1 MPTTTPFIE
10 DRTYLRHFW
19 HPVCTVA
26 ELARSGDDGAGPFA
40 ATLLDENIVI
50 VRLDDE
56 VAALADRCA
65 HRFAKLS
72 LGSVVCDGA
81 GGDRVQCPYHGW
93 QYDRTGLCLR
103 MPAAPG
109 MKMPK
114 KPLVESYECRE
125 KYDIVWVRLDSSW
138 DCTDIPFCSAW
149 ENPAFEKI
157 IVADPYEWES
167 SSERRWENFTDF
179 SHFAYVH
186 PGTLFD
192 PAYEEVDIV
201 PMDRVDGEFRFALAP
216 GREMLDRLPPD
227 SPLGSFTYR
236 AAMPYAV
243 DLMISL
249 YRDDT
254 PFLLWTT
261 SSPVSAESCRNFM
274 IIAHVNGDQPDSDAL
289 DFQKIVLEEDR
300 PVIESQPGVWS
311 VEEASIPT
319 DKISREYRKWHKE
332 LSVAAVAGRAEF
344 EKALRTNV
352 VESE

>member
-1 MPTTTPFIE
+1 MTISATRFIE

-26 ELARSGDDGAGPFA
+26 ELARSNADGTGPFA
-40 ATLLDENIVI
+40 ATLLDEEIVI
-50 VRLDDE
+50 VRLDGE

-72 LGSVVCDGA
+72 LGKVIDGA
-81 GGDRVQCPYHGW
+81 IQCPYHGW
-93 QYDRTGLCLR
+93 RYDGTGRCLR
-103 MPAAPG
+103 MPAAPD
-109 MKMPK
+109 MKIPK
-114 KPLVESYECRE
+114 KPLVASHDCRV

-138 DCTDIPFCSAW
+138 DCTEIPHCSAW

-157 IVADPYEWES
+157 IVADPYEWQS

-192 PAYEEVDIV
+192 PAYEEVEIV
-201 PMDRVDGEFRFALAP
+201 PMDRVDGEFRFALTP
-216 GREMLDRLPPD
+216 GRDMLDNLPPD

-236 AAMPYAV
+236 AAMPYSV

-261 SSPVSAESCRNFM
+261 SSPVTAESCRNFM
-274 IIAHVNGDQPDSDAL
+274 IIAHVNGNEPDSTAL

-300 PVIESQPGVWS
+300 PVIESQPGMWS
-311 VEEASIPT
+311 VEEASLPT

-332 LSVAAVAGRAEF
+332 LSAAAVAGRKEF
-344 EKALRTNV
+344 ENVLRTNIV
-352 VESE
+352 DSAVR